1 MSKTS
6 LKVTKENIINFRSFL
21 KKTGQS
27 FRFRLFLFI
36 FLIYIA
42 GATLDVTNTNPGSRF
57 MLTKSIAKYGE
68 FTIHEEDRSRY
79 SYLDFSILNRF
90 RNPSFEEGLLGNAS
104 NWTEFGQNNTRNINS
119 NHTGN
124 YGFQIGTKNGWIEQ
138 DISDLGVHSIFMYKV
153 TFWAKKLDISE
164 TNLNITV
171 FYADS
176 TKTTHWVR
184 VFSQLFQ
191 KYEVNLENI
200 TSNKVIDKLRFQNSN
215 SSTVN
220 LDDFHLGSIYSDK
233 PPGLA
238 LLTVPIYWF
247 GEIISINLFGI
258 DPSDHFMIDYFVKIL
273 IIISILA
280 LGAFTIIKFYDL
292 LRIFGVSHRSA
303 NWTALVLAFGSL
315 FYVYIGTLFSHS
327 ITASFIILAI
337 YFSTK
342 YRLKKEISSLLWT
355 SILSGFV
362 VVCDFILLFLLPFI
376 FCYTFIPFPWKFK
389 DISKNLKYLVKHYC
403 AAFSLYLIPII
414 LCGLLVVFYNF
425 ICFND
430 PFKSPYA
437 YAWYFADNQHFSE
450 SMFKGLEIL
459 LVSRHHGLF
468 NFMPIVLISIIG
480 LIPMFKKAP
489 ALASLCIS
497 LSLLIILLYSK
508 YFLASGGLCYG
519 PRQIG
524 SIVPLLI
531 IPLGFIFDL
540 KDEGRIL
547 SKLQE
552 SIKLTS
558 ITIIKSIAIILSG
571 LSFLANFAGSW
582 VGVYPPSQDII
593 DPIWGSSDYIGHVKV
608 LFSWINFSLNT
619 NGSISLEILQGT
631 TGGFKLDIIFL
642 TLLVEL
648 KWPTASSL
656 AIIEPLAFFGVLFLA
671 LLINPY
677 FDILN
682 LRGYLSKR
690 VPNILNTTKRDYY
703 IKILTLLQAAV
714 AILFILWGIIEVI
727 RLISSPTYIF
737 LLNFTSNLIVTLF
750 SFHEA
755 VSHIP
760 VVNFLIWII
769 IFCLTFILRLT
780 ILRNSF
786 TLGNWFVNIGLFIL
800 VTSITWIVLEQLDHS
815 RRNNYQD
822 NEKVSNLTDSQ
833 HFKRYLNIGQILT
846 FIFLITCIWSLFRS
860 LLFSELGYGG
870 ELNPTLFTNVTYFI
884 LFFVFIL
891 TFSITDIIYIDRNEK
906 KDKQKSISVESE
918 NIITQTEPSSKF
930 IEIKLK
936 IGLSLMVLC
945 FLIIHVV
952 DSFIASKITLEDFFI
967 IIPALDSRGIIDWF
981 VKVENPVPVYLTLGI
996 LLVIIITLVFIY
1008 EYLSEI
1014 GKVPRT
1020 FTKFPNELQNTMKEK
1035 FFEIS
1040 ALQSIFIFGIG
1051 LLTFIFLL
1059 ITVLFSVLSTVPNPM
1074 LLELHLEE
1082 WIIWYSM
1089 FIVFIVGILWSINLN
1104 KGSNHNEIE
1113 LGENG

>member
-1 MSKTS
+1 MSNKPS
-6 LKVTKENIINFRSFL
+6 KVTKENNNNFRSFL
-21 KKTGQS
+21 EKTGKS

-36 FLIYIA
+36 LLIYIA

-90 RNPSFEEGLLGNAS
+90 RNPSFEEGLLGNAT
-104 NWTEFGQNNTRNINS
+104 NWTEFGENSTRKNNS
-119 NHTGN
+119 NHTGD
-124 YGFQIGTKNGWIEQ
+124 YGFQISTKNGWIEQ
-138 DISDLGVHSIFMYKV
+138 DISEIEIYSIFEYKV
-153 TFWAKKLDISE
+153 TFWAKKLDILE

-176 TKTTHWVR
+176 TKTTHDVR

-200 TSNKVIDKLRFQNSN
+200 SSNKVIDKLRFQNSN

-220 LDDFHLGSIYSDK
+220 LDDFHLGIIYSDK
-233 PPGLA
+233 APGLA

-292 LRIFGVSHRSA
+292 LRILGISHRSA

-315 FYVYIGTLFSHS
+315 FYVYIGTFFSHS
-327 ITASFIILAI
+327 ITASFILLAI

-362 VVCDFILLFLLPFI
+362 VVCDYILLFLLPFL
-376 FCYTFIPFPWKFK
+376 FCYTFIPFPWKLK
-389 DISKNLKYLVKHYC
+389 DIGENLKYLVKHYF
-403 AAFSLYLIPII
+403 AAFTLYLIPII
-414 LCGLLVVFYNF
+414 LCGLLVAFYNF

-468 NFMPIVLISIIG
+468 NFMPIVIITIIG

-489 ALASLCIS
+489 ALASLCTS

-519 PRQIG
+519 PRQIV

-540 KDEGRIL
+540 KDEGKIL
-547 SKLQE
+547 LKLQE
-552 SIKLTS
+552 SIRLTS
-558 ITIIKSIAIILSG
+558 ITIIKGIAIILSG

-593 DPIWGSSDYIGHVKV
+593 DPIWGSSDYIGHVNV

-631 TGGFKLDIIFL
+631 TGGFKLDMIFL

-656 AIIEPLAFFGVLFLA
+656 AIVEPLAFFGVLFLA

-677 FDILN
+677 FDILD
-682 LRGYLSKR
+682 LRCTLSKR

-703 IKILTLLQAAV
+703 IKILTVLQAAL
-714 AILFILWGIIEVI
+714 AILFILWGVIEVI
-727 RLISSPTYIF
+727 RLISLSTYVF
-737 LLNFTSNLIVTLF
+737 LFDLTSNLLISLF
-750 SFHEA
+750 SFYEA

-769 IFCLTFILRLT
+769 IFCLTFVLRLI

-786 TLGNWFVNIGLFIL
+786 DLGNWFVNIGLFIL
-800 VTSITWIVLEQLDHS
+800 VTSITWIVLEQLDHA

-833 HFKRYLNIGQILT
+833 HFKRYLNIGQILA

-860 LLFSELGYGG
+860 LLFSELGY
-870 ELNPTLFTNVTYFI
+870 PFHPSLFTNVTYFI
-884 LFFVFIL
+884 LFLVFIL
-891 TFSITDIIYIDRNEK
+891 TFSITEIIYIDRNEK
-906 KDKQKSISVESE
+906 KQKQKSISIESE
-918 NIITQTEPSSKF
+918 NIITQTEHSSKV

-936 IGLSLMVLC
+936 IGISLMILC

-952 DSFIASKITLEDFFI
+952 NSYIASKITLEDFFI
-967 IIPALDSRGIIDWF
+967 IIPTLDSRGIIDWF
-981 VKVENPVPVYLTLGI
+981 VEVGNPVPVYLTMGI

-1014 GKVPRT
+1014 EKVPRT

-1074 LLELHLEE
+1074 FLELHLEE
-1082 WIIWYSM
+1082 WIIWYSI
-1089 FIVFIVGILWSINLN
+1089 FIVLIVGIIWSINLN
-1104 KGSNHNEIE
+1104 KESNHNKIE
-1113 LGENG
+1113 LREKG